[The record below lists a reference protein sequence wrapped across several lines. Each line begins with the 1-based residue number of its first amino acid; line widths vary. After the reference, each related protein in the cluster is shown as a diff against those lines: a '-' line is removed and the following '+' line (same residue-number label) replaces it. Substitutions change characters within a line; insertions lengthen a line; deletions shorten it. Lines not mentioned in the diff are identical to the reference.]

1 VSAVK
6 AVGDSSKAVAE
17 RLGEEKGNGIRLVA
31 DREKYLE
38 FVAHCVALADK
49 APDAAERLKLL
60 EMAQSWTRLADYAE
74 EITKLV
80 EQGREVNIIPPK
92 SDMN

>member
-1 VSAVK
+1 MAS
-6 AVGDSSKAVAE
+6 
-17 RLGEEKGNGIRLVA
+17 
-31 DREKYLE
+31 REKYLE
-38 FVAHCVALADK
+38 FAAHCVALADQ

-80 EQGREVNIIPPK
+80 EQGREFNIIPAKP
-92 SDMN
+92 DMN